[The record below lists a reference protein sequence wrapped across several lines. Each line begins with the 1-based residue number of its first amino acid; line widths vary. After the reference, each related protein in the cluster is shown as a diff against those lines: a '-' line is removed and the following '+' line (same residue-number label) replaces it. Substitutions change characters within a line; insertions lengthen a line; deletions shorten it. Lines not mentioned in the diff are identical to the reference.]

1 MMKEKINDT
10 ELEIKQIER
19 DIERSCDNAMKYFW
33 LFVAFFVAGLLLWSV
48 MQAFFSAC
56 IDWWKADPELN
67 NFRYMWNILM
77 YVIPYTLYALAA
89 GFLVIFFLSPMYE
102 LIFGGGRIFL
112 LKRRMRRENS
122 FREGDND
129 ASH

>member
-19 DIERSCDNAMKYFW
+19 EIERGCDNAIKYFG
-33 LFVAFFVAGLLLWSV
+33 LFVAFFVAGLLLWLG
-48 MQAFFSAC
+48 MHAIFSAG
-56 IDWWKADPELN
+56 IDSWKTDPELN
-67 NFRYMWNILM
+67 NVRDMWKILM
-77 YVIPYTLYALAA
+77 HAIPYTLYALAA
-89 GFLVIFFLSPMYE
+89 GFLVTYFLSPMYV
-102 LIFGGGRIFL
+102 IFGNIMIFL

-122 FREGDND
+122 FREGNND

>member
-19 DIERSCDNAMKYFW
+19 EIERGCDNAKKYFW
-33 LFVAFFVAGLLLWSV
+33 LFVVFFVAGLLLWHG
-48 MQAFFSAC
+48 MHAFFSAG
-56 IDWWKADPELN
+56 IDSWKADPELN

-77 YVIPYTLYALAA
+77 YAIPYTLYALAA
-89 GFLVIFFLSPMYE
+89 GFLVTSFLSPMYE
-102 LIFGGGRIFL
+102 LIFGNIMIFL
-112 LKRRMRRENS
+112 LKRRMRRENTL
-122 FREGDND
+122 REGSNN